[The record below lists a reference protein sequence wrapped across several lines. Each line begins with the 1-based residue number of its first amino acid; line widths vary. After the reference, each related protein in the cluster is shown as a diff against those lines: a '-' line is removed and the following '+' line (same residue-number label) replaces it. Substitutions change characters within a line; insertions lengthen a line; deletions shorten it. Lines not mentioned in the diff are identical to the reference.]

1 MNMSTPTKHKGLP
14 FKTHKLVQN
23 EKGAILLVSIVTLS
37 LLTLAGLS
45 TVEQT
50 VVQERVAIN
59 GRAVGD
65 ASLNSE
71 KGLKQAVADLVAGD
85 IFGDGRCT
93 GDAEEDPAD
102 WRCEKSGDG
111 YTYVVTYVMSGDEPA
126 KDENGDTIYKVS
138 VSGVKAGASGDSLA
152 ADKLTAGIVLHDID
166 SSEDPD
172 YESLSEQC
180 QSTYNPVTRRVTFC
194 HATGASG
201 HKLQTT
207 DINGWLNGHAPGHGP
222 WSDFCALD
230 CSDGDP
236 GAPVV
241 SEGEVPSYTLMFYTR
256 GDVEFYAGGAVNCE
270 ETGDPANSKSDTS
283 KGNSSKGDKS
293 SKSESSDS
301 KSASGGSSASVNC
314 VALESSSS
322 EGSKSE
328 SSKSESSKSE
338 SSKSESSKSESSKSE
353 SSKSE
358 SSKSESSKSETS
370 KSESSKSE
378 SSNSNGK
385 GKGKGN

>member
-1 MNMSTPTKHKGLP
+1 MSIRVERKSQPLKIG
-14 FKTHKLVQN
+14 KLERN
-23 EKGAILLVSIVTLS
+23 EKGAVLLVSVVTLS

-50 VVQERVAIN
+50 VVLERVAMN

-85 IFGDGRCT
+85 IFGDGTCT
-93 GDAEEDPAD
+93 GDAEDDPAD

-111 YTYVVTYVMSGDEPA
+111 YTYVVTYMMSGDEPA

-152 ADKLTAGIVLHDID
+152 ADKLTAGVVLHDFD
-166 SSEDPD
+166 SSDHSGYD
-172 YESLSEQC
+172 SLSSQC
-180 QSTYNPVTRRVTFC
+180 QSTYNPVTRKVTFC

-207 DINGWLNGHAPGHGP
+207 DINGWLNGHKPGHGP

-236 GAPVV
+236 GAPV
-241 SEGEVPSYTLMFYTR
+241 SSDDEVTSFTLMFYTR
-256 GDVEFYAGGAVNCE
+256 GDVEFYAGGAANCE
-270 ETGDPANSKSDTS
+270 ETGDPANSKSD
-283 KGNSSKGDKS
+283 SSKGDSSKSDKS
-293 SKSESSDS
+293 SKSDSSKSDKSSKSDS
-301 KSASGGSSASVNC
+301 SKSDSGGSSASVNC
-314 VALESSSS
+314 IALESSS
-322 EGSKSE
+322 SE

-338 SSKSESSKSESSKSE
+338 SSKSESSKSESSD
-353 SSKSE
+353 SKS
-358 SSKSESSKSETS
+358 
-370 KSESSKSE
+370 
-378 SSNSNGK
+378 K
-385 GKGKGN
+385 GKGK